1 MADYPAAVVHS
12 SFNPDTMGTSALVG
26 TGPFIPESYETG
38 VKAVTVKNEG
48 HDWWGY
54 SIGRTVPLDRIEFI
68 DYGTDQSAYIAAAE
82 GDEVDV
88 FYETV
93 GEFVDIV
100 PSIGWEN
107 STISTGST
115 IVIRPNQLAD
125 AYKDKRVRQALAM
138 AVDNSVCLELGYAGK
153 GSPANNFH
161 SGPMHP
167 EHDDSVTRLPYLSLI
182 HI

>member
-38 VKAVTVKNEG
+38 VKGVTVKNEG

-54 SIGRTVPLDRIEFI
+54 SVGRTVPLDRIEFI
-68 DYGTDQSAYIAAAE
+68 DYGTDPSAYVAAAE

-93 GEFVDIV
+93 GEYVDLM

-107 STISTGST
+107 STIATGST
-115 IVIRPNQLAD
+115 IVVRPNQLAD

-138 AVDNSVCLELGYAGK
+138 AVDNSCLLYTSDAADE
-153 GSPANNFH
+153 
-161 SGPMHP
+161 
-167 EHDDSVTRLPYLSLI
+167 
-182 HI
+182 